1 MAISEDYL
9 AYVVDQLSEFGE
21 VEVKRMF
28 GGAGLFRDGLMFG
41 KIGGDVFRLKVDEHN
56 QKDYEERGMKP
67 FYSEKKK
74 KGMPYWEVPADVL
87 EDRKVLAKWAVKS
100 YEAAVRAKK

>member
-1 MAISEDYL
+1 MAVSEDYL
-9 AYVVDQLSEFGE
+9 SFITDQLSAFGE

-28 GGAGLFRDGLMFG
+28 GGIGLFHKKLMFG
-41 KIGGDVFRLKVDEHN
+41 KIGDDVFRLKVDEHN

-74 KGMPYWEVPADVL
+74 KGMPYWTVPIDVI
-87 EDRKVLAKWAVKS
+87 EEKEELAKWAGKS
-100 YEAAVRAKK
+100 YEAALRTKK